1 MTRKIKSLHEIL
13 ACQLE
18 GLYDGEK
25 KLQHY
30 LHSRQSAIEGFALK
44 EELQKFESHSSD
56 ARMKL
61 KRIFSY
67 LLMEPFKI
75 KNNIISGFIKDLDIM
90 TSCISDAHDRE
101 MFTRNSIHSI
111 NAYKV
116 SAYSTAL
123 ELSHKLA
130 LDQVSDL
137 LNEIIAAAI
146 ACDTKLQKMQAL
158 LS

>member
-1 MTRKIKSLHEIL
+1 M
-13 ACQLE
+13 AYQLE

-30 LHSRQSAIEGFALK
+30 LHSWQSAVEGFAVK
-44 EELQKFESHSSD
+44 DELQKFESHCSD
-56 ARMKL
+56 ARMKI

-67 LLMEPFKI
+67 LLTEPFKV
-75 KNNIISGFIKDLDIM
+75 KNNTISGFIKDLDIVA
-90 TSCISDAHDRE
+90 SCLSDAHDRE
-101 MFTRNSIHSI
+101 MFTRNSIHNI

-116 SAYSTAL
+116 SAYTAAL

-137 LNEIIAAAI
+137 LNEIITAAI
-146 ACDTKLQKMQAL
+146 GCDTKLQKMQAL
-158 LS
+158 SS